1 MATSDT
7 GQIKNAAAQP
17 DYQPARLIGA
27 SVADLMALSGMNIRE
42 SHPES
47 KPDPAAG
54 QTTSPAPAR
63 AQAQAPAEPEPAT
76 PHRLV
81 ELASSKDMNVRI
93 AVASRP
99 DCPMGLLATLV
110 YDRKVEVRM
119 AVASNPNLV
128 TAVAEQLATDKERQV
143 LMALVANPRVELS
156 ILQQLT
162 QHRRDEIRLMA
173 AATLEE
179 RANKPTDWWEDADAL
194 PAELRDRAG
203 GQGA

>member
-1 MATSDT
+1 MTTSDA

-17 DYQPARLIGA
+17 DYQPGRLLGA
-27 SVADLMALSGMNIRE
+27 SIADLMALSGMNIRE
-42 SHPES
+42 SHPDATPEPTANQT
-47 KPDPAAG
+47 KPV
-54 QTTSPAPAR
+54 APA
-63 AQAQAPAEPEPAT
+63 QTQAPAKPAPAT

-110 YDRKVEVRM
+110 YDRKAEVRM

-128 TAVAEQLATDKERQV
+128 TAVAEQLATDKDRQV
-143 LMALVANPRVELS
+143 LMALVANPHVDVAVLK
-156 ILQQLT
+156 QLT
-162 QHRRDEIRLMA
+162 QHRKDEIRLMA

-179 RANKPTDWWEDADAL
+179 RANKPSDWSDDAAAL

-203 GQGA
+203 GAGV